1 MQAKEKRQGEGA
13 SVLIIIRIVVRRA
26 KRSSAATP
34 PSREFL
40 SCSAPRTRAPLRWC
54 QARKTG
60 LGRDATIA
68 RILILFGAADT
79 RPFALVSGAQNGAR
93 PRRHHRANSY
103 LVRRRGH
110 APLCAGVRRAKRGS
124 AATPPSRE
132 FLSCSAPRTRAP
144 LRWCQAR
151 KTGLGRD
158 ATIARILILFGAA
171 DTRPFALVSGAQN
184 GARPRR
190 HHRANSYLVWR

>member
-103 LVRRRGH
+103 LVWRRGH
-110 APLCAGVRRAKRGS
+110 APLCACCAKKI
-124 AATPPSRE
+124 AALGHCRLCYIRE
-132 FLSCSAPRTRAP
+132 VPAMQAIIE
-144 LRWCQAR
+144 AR
-151 KTGLGRD
+151 K
-158 ATIARILILFGAA
+158 
-171 DTRPFALVSGAQN
+171 VEKS
-184 GARPRR
+184 
-190 HHRANSYLVWR
+190 